1 MKYLLDTCVIS
12 QLAKPGDS
20 KVKDFIAEQEEES
33 LFLSVITIGEITKGI
48 SFLEK
53 GLRKTKLEGW
63 LTSIKKH
70 YADKLLPISVDTS
83 EIWGSITA
91 KEQTAGRILS
101 VADGLIA
108 ASAIEHG
115 LTLVTRNI
123 KDFSGAGAM
132 LLNPWDS

>member
-12 QLAKPGDS
+12 QLAKFGES

-48 SFLEK
+48 SLLEK
-53 GLRKTKLEGW
+53 GVRKSKLERW
-63 LTSIKKH
+63 LASIKKH
-70 YADKLLPISVDTS
+70 YADKFLPISIDTS
-83 EIWGSITA
+83 EIWGSVTA
-91 KEQTAGRILS
+91 NEQTAGRILS

-115 LTLVTRNI
+115 MTLVTRNV
-123 KDFSGAGAM
+123 KDFSGTGAM
-132 LLNPWDS
+132 LLNPWES